1 MTDLIHMVFGNV
13 LMISKTQL
21 HLNSFHLEKERKERQ
36 EDTLNCHH
44 YTDTKTQP
52 LSKLIITTI
61 QTMNP
66 EGKRSVYDEMII
78 AEEKRTVN

>member
-44 YTDTKTQP
+44 YTDTKT
-52 LSKLIITTI
+52 
-61 QTMNP
+61 
-66 EGKRSVYDEMII
+66 
-78 AEEKRTVN
+78 